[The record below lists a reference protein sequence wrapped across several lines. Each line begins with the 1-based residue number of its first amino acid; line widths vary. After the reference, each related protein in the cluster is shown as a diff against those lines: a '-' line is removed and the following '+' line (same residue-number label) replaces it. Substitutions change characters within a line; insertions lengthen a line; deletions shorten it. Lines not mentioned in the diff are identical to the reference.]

1 MVITGLTRKRLGFV
15 TRYSAKASVF
25 SQKLR
30 FPAVFAALACRKQ
43 TDHLSVFYQSSH
55 QNYIRRGI
63 EEVITGLTRNQFGSN
78 PTWVRIPS
86 SPPDLSGKCPEM
98 GTFHFLLRG
107 ITRRAL
113 VSRHSGRF
121 NTKAGKHRVSRGN
134 LGTVLQMGIDV
145 CGRRKVAVAE
155 PFLNLLHGNSAGE
168 HQ

>member
-1 MVITGLTRKRLGFV
+1 M
-15 TRYSAKASVF
+15 
-25 SQKLR
+25 
-30 FPAVFAALACRKQ
+30 
-43 TDHLSVFYQSSH
+43 
-55 QNYIRRGI
+55 
-63 EEVITGLTRNQFGSN
+63 VITGLTRNQFGSN
-78 PTWVRIPS
+78 PTRVRIPP
-86 SPPDLSGKCPEM
+86 SPPDLSEKRPEM
-98 GTFHFLLRG
+98 GAFHFYLPCG